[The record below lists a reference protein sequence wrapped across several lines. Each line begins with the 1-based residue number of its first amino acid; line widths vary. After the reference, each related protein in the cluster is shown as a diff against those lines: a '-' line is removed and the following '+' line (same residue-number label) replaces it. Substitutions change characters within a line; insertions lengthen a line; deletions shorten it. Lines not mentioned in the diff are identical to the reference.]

1 MDSGGFIG
9 AFLFVLL
16 LIAAAIWFIVKL
28 VRSSPKTPEAF
39 DVSPEEVAIAIEG
52 FVEGRGGDHDWDDF
66 LHWKIADPFL
76 ESVRKKCEEVTDKY
90 PATQK
95 GHYCSEEG
103 VQILRALSKDVRAK
117 ATT

>member
-1 MDSGGFIG
+1 MDSGGFMG

-16 LIAAAIWFIVKL
+16 LIAAAIWFIVRL
-28 VRSSPKTPEAF
+28 VRSSPKPPEAF
-39 DVSPEEVAIAIEG
+39 DVSPEEVAIAIED

-76 ESVRKKCEEVTDKY
+76 ESVRKKCEEVFHEY
-90 PATQK
+90 RATQK
-95 GHYCSEEG
+95 GYYCSDEG
-103 VQILRALSKDVRAK
+103 VKVLRALLRDVRAK